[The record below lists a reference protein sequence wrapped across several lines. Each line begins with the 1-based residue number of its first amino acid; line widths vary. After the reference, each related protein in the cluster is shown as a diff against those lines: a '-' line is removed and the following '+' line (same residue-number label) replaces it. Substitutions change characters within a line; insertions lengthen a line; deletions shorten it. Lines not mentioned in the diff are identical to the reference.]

1 MTNPTK
7 STAGLLT
14 ALGEDISVFRHGA
27 SRRWRGH
34 AQELGRRLRRGG
46 PEGSGEVI
54 EPDTKP
60 DTKSKPGLLA
70 LLEDDIRQSLA
81 ALSGELKRWRGKIRP
96 SLERPQDEGVATS
109 ASPEAVKGPD
119 R

>member
-1 MTNPTK
+1 MTNPTE
-7 STAGLLT
+7 SRGGLLT
-14 ALGEDISVFRHGA
+14 ALGEDLSVFRHGA

-34 AQELGRRLRRGG
+34 AQELRRRLRFGG
-46 PEGSGEVI
+46 PERSGEVMEPDA

-60 DTKSKPGLLA
+60 KPGLLA

-81 ALSGELKRWRGKIRP
+81 ALSGELKRLRGKIRP
-96 SLERPQDEGVATS
+96 SLERRQDEGVATS
-109 ASPEAVKGPD
+109 ASPESVKGSD

>member
-7 STAGLLT
+7 SRAELL
-14 ALGEDISVFRHGA
+14 AVLRDDIRVFRHGA

-34 AQELGRRLRRGG
+34 AQELRRRLRRGG
-46 PEGSGEVI
+46 SERSEEVM

-60 DTKSKPGLLA
+60 RPGLVA
-70 LLEDDIRQSLA
+70 LMEDDIRQSLA
-81 ALSGELKRWRGKIRP
+81 ALSAELNRWRGKIRP
-96 SLERPQDEGVATS
+96 SLERHQDEGVATS
-109 ASPEAVKGPD
+109 ASPESVKGPD